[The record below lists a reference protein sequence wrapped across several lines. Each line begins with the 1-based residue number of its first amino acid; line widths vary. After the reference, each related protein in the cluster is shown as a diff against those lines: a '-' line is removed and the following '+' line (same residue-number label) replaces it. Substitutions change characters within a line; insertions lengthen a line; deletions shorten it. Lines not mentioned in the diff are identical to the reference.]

1 MSNKHPKRNLTAS
14 DDKLIREQPI
24 SGIGLTAL
32 QTMLHVSR
40 ERLMRRADELGV
52 TLVTSDDEDDAVDTA
67 SLRDPL
73 LERLKQV
80 HGARTLAAKG

>member
-1 MSNKHPKRNLTAS
+1 MNNKHRRKNFTPS
-14 DDKLIREQPI
+14 DDKLIREQPV
-24 SGIGLTAL
+24 SGIGLTTL
-32 QTMLHVSR
+32 GTMLRVSR

-52 TLVTSDDEDDAVDTA
+52 TLATGDDQDEAVDTT

-80 HGARTLAAKG
+80 HGARK